1 MKILRCLIA
10 LSVVLLPLGLRSAD
24 AGLAASGLAYHK
36 AGKAVTEMV
45 IAKQIDMPALSA
57 QIDTLVKEAV
67 VMAEAYAKAYPAGKK
82 LLDKVVASVPA
93 MRALSFDELQTD
105 WHDLGVFGK
114 PGYEI
119 GIDLKD
125 EDNEHFTDPIHAIV
139 HPMLVLKA
147 AQAYSVD
154 KKEDNLKAMKEEM
167 EEGLEQAEKL
177 IAKLSR

>member
-1 MKILRCLIA
+1 MKIPRCIL
-10 LSVVLLPLGLRSAD
+10 VLLVALMPLVLRSAD
-24 AGLAASGLAYHK
+24 TALVASGLAYHK

-45 IAKQIDMPALSA
+45 IAKQVDLPAVTA
-57 QIDTLVKEAV
+57 QIDILVKESV
-67 VMAEAYAKAYPAGKK
+67 VMAEAYAKAYPKGRK
-82 LLDKVVASVPA
+82 LLDKVIASVPA
-93 MRALSFDELQTD
+93 MRAMSFDELQTD
-105 WHDLGVFGK
+105 WHDLGVFAK
-114 PGYEI
+114 PGYET

-147 AQAYSVD
+147 AQAYATD